1 MKRLLKVKF
10 AWFPVW
16 STAVLMLC
24 MICVYLPVFSGST
37 QKLTDFPLIVVN
49 EDQGISSMNMGQKI
63 MDNLVEKQNGHS
75 FKWTIESSKEKA
87 LEDIKNNKA
96 YGAIVIPSDYS
107 ASLVQ
112 LQKTLMTGETEGKPV
127 KLEVLLNEG
136 GGQMATS
143 VASNALGA
151 VSASV
156 SNGISKG
163 IKESMMKQ
171 GLQVSP
177 QSTSLLD
184 APVQATTA
192 NVLGLPANVNKGMT
206 PFVMV
211 LISSITG
218 LMGANMIHGY
228 LGKIAEGMARKG
240 HPLSSAKLLVTELLM
255 GIILA
260 VLVTSALLTFVFGV
274 FGSAHTASIW
284 RIYLFMLLCCLTMY
298 FLFKMISIFLGK
310 WGMLAMFPLN
320 ILGIFASGGAI
331 PLTTLPE
338 FHRIFSSFLPTRYM
352 VDGMRALFYYH
363 GHMQAGLGTALKYI
377 VTYFIMFLFVC
388 AAMVMM
394 AHNKD
399 KQSKNGQSSDSRQS
413 SPNGQEMGML
423 AAE

>member
-1 MKRLLKVKF
+1 MKKLLKVKF

-49 EDQGISSMNMGQKI
+49 EDQGISSMNLGQKM

-75 FKWTIESSKEKA
+75 FKWTIESSKERA
-87 LEDIKNNKA
+87 LEEIKNNKA
-96 YGAIVIPSDYS
+96 YGALVIPSNYS
-107 ASLVQ
+107 ASLAQ
-112 LQKTLMTGETEGKPV
+112 LQKTLMTGQAGGKAV
-127 KLEVLLNEG
+127 HLEVLLNEG

-143 VASNALGA
+143 VASNALGTVA
-151 VSASV
+151 TSAAT
-156 SNGISKG
+156 GISNE
-163 IKESMMKQ
+163 IKASMMKQ
-171 GLQVSP
+171 GIQVSP
-177 QSTSLLD
+177 QATSLLD

-206 PFVMV
+206 PFMIV

-240 HPLSSAKLLVTELLM
+240 HSLSSAKLLLTELLM

-298 FLFKMISIFLGK
+298 FLFKMISLFLGK
-310 WGMLAMFPLN
+310 WGMLAMFPIN

-338 FHRIFSSFLPTRYM
+338 FHRVFSSFLPTRYM

-363 GHMQAGLGTALKYI
+363 GHMQAGLGTALKFI
-377 VTYFIMFLFVC
+377 VTYLIMFLFVC
-388 AAMVMM
+388 AFMVIM
-394 AHNKD
+394 AHHKD
-399 KQSKNGQSSDSRQS
+399 KKGKSKQQGKPQQADIH
-413 SPNGQEMGML
+413 GQEMSLL